1 MKRRIMSRNRILIID
16 DEKNTRDGLEKLL
29 SFEYEIVTC
38 EDAIIGLEQ
47 VERSHFD
54 IVLTD
59 LNMPKMNGIEFT
71 QKVKQLPNA
80 PLVIMLTAYGSVDV
94 AVQVMKA
101 GAYDYLTKP
110 VNIDNLEMLIKRGL
124 DRIALERENSLLKSK
139 ASSMSSKIISQSE
152 VMSRL
157 MADVEQMAPAKAT
170 VLIQGESGTGKE
182 LIAESLH
189 ELSPR
194 KSKPFLAVHC
204 SALND
209 NLLESELFGH
219 EKGAFTGATSRKIGR
234 IELAGAGTLFL
245 DEIGEI
251 APSTQVKLL
260 RVLESRKFE
269 RVGGTDIIECK
280 ARIVC
285 ATNRD
290 LKHEVEIGNFRQD
303 LFFRLSVLNIEL
315 PPLRERQADI
325 PLLLDYYL
333 KYFNEENGKKIARFQ
348 PEAVNL
354 LNAYHWPG
362 NIRELKNMVERMVVM
377 SKGGDLSVGEIPH
390 DIRQQILNESSYEV
404 KTLDGNQPVQKS
416 LKLSENEEELIR
428 NALESCGGNVTHA
441 ANLLGI
447 SRRTLQRKMKKY
459 QSL

>member
-1 MKRRIMSRNRILIID
+1 MRRDTMSRNRILVID

-29 SFEYEIVTC
+29 SFEYAVVTC
-38 EDAIIGLEQ
+38 EDAIKGLDLLKK
-47 VERSHFD
+47 SHFD

-71 QKVKQLPNA
+71 EQVKLMADA

-110 VNIDNLEMLIKRGL
+110 VNINNLEMLIKRGL
-124 DRIALERENSLLKSK
+124 DRIALERENLILKNES
-139 ASSMSSKIISQSE
+139 ASVSGKIISQSDK
-152 VMSRL
+152 MTRL
-157 MADVEQMAPAKAT
+157 MADVAQMAPAKAT
-170 VLIQGESGTGKE
+170 VLILGESGTGKE

-194 KSKPFLAVHC
+194 KTAPFLAVHC
-204 SALND
+204 AALND

-219 EKGAFTGATSRKIGR
+219 EKGSFTGANVRKVGR
-234 IELAGAGTLFL
+234 IELAGDGTLFL

-251 APSTQVKLL
+251 SLATQVKLL
-260 RVLESRKFE
+260 RVLETRKFE
-269 RVGGTDIIECK
+269 RVGGTEIIKSK

-290 LKHEVEIGNFRQD
+290 LKHEVELGNFRQD
-303 LFFRLSVLNIEL
+303 LYFRLSVLNIEL
-315 PPLRERQADI
+315 PPLRERMADI
-325 PLLLDYYL
+325 PLLLN
-333 KYFNEENGKKIARFQ
+333 YFLAHFNAENGKEIEQFQ
-348 PEAVNL
+348 PEAVTL
-354 LNAYHWPG
+354 LTAYQWPG

-377 SKGGDLSVGEIPH
+377 SMGGDLSVGEIPH
-390 DIRQQILNESSYEV
+390 EIRQHILTDSSHEV
-404 KTLDGNQPVQKS
+404 KMIGSNHPSQKS
-416 LKLSENEEELIR
+416 LKLSDNEEELIHD
-428 NALESCGGNVTHA
+428 ALKSCDGNVTHA
-441 ANLLGI
+441 STLLGI

-459 QSL
+459 ESL